1 MNEHDPNDVT
11 TSTDL
16 DPTSAVPTAAPLT
29 PAGAA
34 PTPSY
39 AAPQPLEP
47 GVAWAP
53 AVPVPAKSTPRRGG
67 RLRWAAAI
75 AVVALVIGATGVV
88 AALITGSAATSTV
101 IGYVPDKTVVYG
113 EVRLDL
119 PGDQRKAVGEF
130 LSKFPGFKD
139 QASLETKID
148 EALDSFVK
156 SASGGDQTYT
166 TDIKPWFDGQLG
178 FSVGPL
184 PPAASITKDSSSLEA
199 ARYLA
204 LLSIKDP
211 AAAQAWFDGVITK
224 SGAKTTTESYG
235 GATLTISSA
244 PDKPKA
250 AFAVIGGKVA
260 AIGDVA
266 SVKAAI
272 DTNGNS
278 GFAAEPGPKAALA
291 ASDGDHVGFVYVAVR
306 QLLDW
311 STDLTKAAPSGAGGA
326 ASTVLSGALLKTV
339 PAWTAYWLS
348 FESDA
353 IVMEAAAPKPDTA
366 IGPTQNSTSTVVEH
380 VPASAVAVSVNNDF
394 GDTLKQMLALY
405 GSDPALKD
413 TVAQLDTALDLVGG
427 PDAAFGWA
435 GDTAIVVNVAGDT
448 PEAGLVIEPTDK
460 AAARQLL
467 TALKALIALGG
478 STQGI
483 TVRDESYAGTT
494 ITIVDLGDLG
504 KLTGMADA
512 EILAGPLPKGHVEIA
527 YATTDD
533 IVVIGSGPGFV
544 KAVLDTTKASSLA
557 ADPQYKGL
565 ADRAGAGTSS
575 AFVDITAIRGLV
587 EKAMVG
593 ADAAEKAK
601 YESDVKPFLVPFDAL
616 FASSSAGGDLTES
629 VVYITVK

>member
-16 DPTSAVPTAAPLT
+16 DATSVVPTAAPLT
-29 PAGAA
+29 PAA
-34 PTPSY
+34 PQPSY

-53 AVPVPAKSTPRRGG
+53 AVPVSTKSTPRRGG

-75 AVVALVIGATGVV
+75 AIVALVIGATGVV
-88 AALITGSAATSTV
+88 AALITGSTAASTV
-101 IGYVPDKTVVYG
+101 MGYVPDKTVVYG

-156 SASGGDQTYT
+156 SATKDQTYT

-184 PPAASITKDSSSLEA
+184 PPASSITKDSSSLEA

-224 SGAKTTTESYG
+224 SGAKTTTETYD
-235 GATLTISSA
+235 GATLTISA
-244 PDKPKA
+244 EPDKPKA
-250 AFAVIGGKVA
+250 AFAVIDGKVA

-272 DTNGNS
+272 DTDGKS
-278 GFAAEPGPKAALA
+278 GFAAEPGPKAALDA
-291 ASDGDHVGFVYVAVR
+291 ADGDHVGFLYVAIR
-306 QLLDW
+306 PLLDW
-311 STDLTKAAPSGAGGA
+311 STDLTKAAAPSAGTA
-326 ASTVLSGALLKTV
+326 ANSLLSGALLKTV

-353 IVMEAAAPKPDTA
+353 IVMEAAAPKPATA
-366 IGPTQNSTSTVVEH
+366 IGPTQNRTSTVVEH
-380 VPASAVAVSVNNDF
+380 VPASALAVSVSNDF
-394 GDTLKQMLALY
+394 GDTIKELLALY
-405 GSDPALKD
+405 GSDPALKEM
-413 TVAQLDTALDLVGG
+413 VGQLDKALDLVGG
-427 PDAAFGWA
+427 ADAAFGWA

-448 PEAGLVIEPTDK
+448 PEAGLVIQPTDK
-460 AAARQLL
+460 AAARQLF

-504 KLTGMADA
+504 KLAGAGDVKVLGGALPTGR
-512 EILAGPLPKGHVEIA
+512 VEIA
-527 YATTDD
+527 YAATDD

-544 KAVLDTTKASSLA
+544 KAVLDTTKATSLA
-557 ADPQYKGL
+557 SDPQYKTL

-587 EKAMVG
+587 EKGMVS
-593 ADAAEKAK
+593 ADPAGKAK

-616 FASSSAGGDLTES
+616 FASNSTGGDLTES